1 MWLCTLAST
10 HLNISSLVVRSRLT
24 PGQLKHL
31 QEDDP
36 TYFRNPRPGQ
46 YEWKVNNIHMAQD
59 SPHMMAIHFD
69 SHEERN
75 GLLRGE
81 LLSLLAIMTDR
92 LKYPDIEPH
101 LIVPVNWHNE
111 LDSLNFTTD
120 TKTRFSFCP
129 SELRM
134 LASS

>member
-1 MWLCTLAST
+1 
-10 HLNISSLVVRSRLT
+10 LNIISLVIRSRFT
-24 PGQLKHL
+24 PGQTKHL
-31 QEDDP
+31 QEDD
-36 TYFRNPRPGQ
+36 TTFFRDPLPGQ
-46 YEWKVNNIHMAQD
+46 YEWHVNDIYIAD
-59 SPHMMAIHFD
+59 ESPHMMAIHLD
-69 SHEERN
+69 SHKERN

-81 LLSLLAIMTDR
+81 LLSLLGIMKDR

-101 LIVPVNWHNE
+101 LIVPVSSHNE

-134 LASS
+134 LASSWVISMARVW